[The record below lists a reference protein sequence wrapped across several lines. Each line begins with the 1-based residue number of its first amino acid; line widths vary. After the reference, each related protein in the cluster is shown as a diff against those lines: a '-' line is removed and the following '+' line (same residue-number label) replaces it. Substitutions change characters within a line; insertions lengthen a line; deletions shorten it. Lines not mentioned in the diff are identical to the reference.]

1 MTEIDFFGEKFT
13 TADKIGLMPMMLFA
27 KASEAGATTDDMA
40 GLVAM
45 YDLLEQYIA
54 DEDWARFCSSASKN
68 RASGD
73 ELFEVVGKVL
83 EAQAA
88 RPTQRQSDSS
98 DGLPTTEQR
107 STSEF
112 ENRAIDLF
120 PGRPD
125 LQVAVVRTLEHQAS

>member
-1 MTEIDFFGEKFT
+1 MAEIDFFGEKFA
-13 TADKIGLMPMMLFA
+13 TAEKIGLMPMMLFA

-54 DEDWARFCSSASKN
+54 DEEWSRFCTTASKN

-73 ELFEVVGKVL
+73 EIFEVVGKVL
-83 EAQAA
+83 AAQAA
-88 RPTQRQSDSS
+88 RPTQRRSDSS
-98 DGLPTTEQR
+98 DGPPTTEQN
-107 STSEF
+107 STSAF
-112 ENRAIDLF
+112 ESRAIDLF

-125 LQVAVVRTLEHQAS
+125 LQLAVVRTMEFQAS